1 LLTRKKTVY
10 SARAEYINP
19 HWFLLDVLTSAGA
32 YVKEFVH
39 GDRGRTVP
47 SVGSI
52 IGARA
57 TIIQLDVIGVRN
69 NKQGEKREG
78 RREDSAALGSWLIAL
93 LRIFCVCVLW
103 QFDKSASDKV

>member
-69 NKQGEKREG
+69 NKHGAQREG
-78 RREDSAALGSWLIAL
+78 SL
-93 LRIFCVCVLW
+93 
-103 QFDKSASDKV
+103 